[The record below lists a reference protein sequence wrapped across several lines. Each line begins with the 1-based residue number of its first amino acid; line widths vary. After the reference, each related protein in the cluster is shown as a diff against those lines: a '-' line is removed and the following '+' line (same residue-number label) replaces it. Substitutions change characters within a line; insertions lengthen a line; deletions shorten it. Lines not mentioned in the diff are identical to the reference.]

1 MTTTYPHRRLRVV
14 SEVPKTMELTAV
26 MVNIPVTGSFTN
38 FRGASPLITYASAP
52 IQKRITVH
60 HHLIMPRIT
69 VTISD
74 ELDEYLE
81 DNSGDDDDFDSK
93 SEVMRHLAN
102 RGLEADDLE
111 REIELKQNKIE
122 DLERQMGA
130 RDQVEEKVDVLAKR
144 IEEEQSSPNPP
155 FFVEW
160 VQWFRSR
167 GDDDENGDKDV
178 E

>member
-1 MTTTYPHRRLRVV
+1 M
-14 SEVPKTMELTAV
+14 
-26 MVNIPVTGSFTN
+26 
-38 FRGASPLITYASAP
+38 
-52 IQKRITVH
+52 H

-74 ELDEYLE
+74 ELDEHLE
-81 DNSGDDDDFDSK
+81 DNSGDDEEFDSK

-167 GDDDENGDKDV
+167 GDDSDQEKSNSDES
-178 E
+178 

>member
-1 MTTTYPHRRLRVV
+1 
-14 SEVPKTMELTAV
+14 
-26 MVNIPVTGSFTN
+26 
-38 FRGASPLITYASAP
+38 
-52 IQKRITVH
+52 
-60 HHLIMPRIT
+60 MPRIT

-81 DNSGDDDDFDSK
+81 EHSGDGEEFDSK
-93 SEVMRHLAN
+93 SEVMRNLAQ
-102 RGLEADDLE
+102 RGQEVDDLE
-111 REIELKQNKIE
+111 TEVEMKQNRIE

-144 IEEEQSSPNPP
+144 IEEEQSTPDPP

-167 GDDDENGDKDV
+167 GRSDDEKND
-178 E
+178 